1 MFLFPKNL
9 NPTPVKRVVYLVAS
23 TVLGLLL
30 SIIAHVV
37 IEKIYLDWTIKNGQ
51 TIVWY
56 PVFDA
61 GQCALHPAIQIGL
74 LIVGAIAGYAI
85 GRLGW
90 RLVYIDRVWSKD
102 KVISK
107 KID

>member
-9 NPTPVKRVVYLVAS
+9 NPTPAKKTVYLIAA
-23 TVLGLLL
+23 TILGILL
-30 SIIAHVV
+30 SIIAHVI
-37 IEKIYLDWTIKNGQ
+37 IEKIYLDWAIQNDK

-56 PVFDA
+56 PVFRA

-74 LIVGAIAGYAI
+74 LVLGALGGLLI
-85 GRLGW
+85 GRLWW
-90 RLVYIDRVWSKD
+90 RLVYIDRVWSRD
-102 KVISK
+102 KVVAK